1 MLSFKSGIPF
11 QTEFKNQ
18 LDLTHG
24 GVLLSL
30 PALLSNGLLK
40 YEQSFYPDTGYY
52 SIKEVFITLAFLS
65 LLRVKTLAQ
74 SQNIPAGDLG
84 KLIGIDRIP
93 EVKTLRGRI
102 EEFCQ
107 KADIETWGA
116 DLSNYWMS
124 SYAELAGVLYVDGH
138 TKIYYGKKT
147 AMPKRYASRLR
158 LCMSGSTDY
167 WVNDQLGQP
176 FFVVNKAI
184 NEGMIKTLKEEIIPK
199 LNRQVP
205 NQPAEDEL
213 NNNPLLHRYMIVADR
228 EIYSPDFFYD
238 LWFIFRIAIC
248 TYKKNVKDK
257 WPEEEFI
264 TYQEVLPDGE
274 LHKMELAERGVLL
287 QNQGSNKKIWA
298 REIRKKSK
306 SGHQTAIITTNYLL
320 STILIGF
327 YMFARWSQENFFRYM
342 MENFGIDV
350 LVSYVKE
357 KISDTSE
364 LINPQYRRL
373 DGQIKSITSKLNNR
387 KVKYATLDLG
397 EIPTDEKKA
406 EKYLKRKANILN
418 EIQELELQ
426 VNELKQEKKQVPR
439 KMTFGQLP
447 ENEKFDNAIN
457 HRKMFLDIIKMI
469 AYRAE
474 TAMANIIKPLMSHP
488 DEARKLLKQVYKTD
502 ADIFIDKNEKILHLK
517 LHRLTYWK
525 DDKVIQKLCD
535 ELNQSQIKFPG
546 TDLFLKY
553 EFLI

>member
-1 MLSFKSGIPF
+1 
-11 QTEFKNQ
+11 
-18 LDLTHG
+18 
-24 GVLLSL
+24 
-30 PALLSNGLLK
+30 
-40 YEQSFYPDTGYY
+40 
-52 SIKEVFITLAFLS
+52 
-65 LLRVKTLAQ
+65 
-74 SQNIPAGDLG
+74 
-84 KLIGIDRIP
+84 
-93 EVKTLRGRI
+93 
-102 EEFCQ
+102 
-107 KADIETWGA
+107 
-116 DLSNYWMS
+116 
-124 SYAELAGVLYVDGH
+124 
-138 TKIYYGKKT
+138 
-147 AMPKRYASRLR
+147 
-158 LCMSGSTDY
+158 
-167 WVNDQLGQP
+167 
-176 FFVVNKAI
+176 
-184 NEGMIKTLKEEIIPK
+184 
-199 LNRQVP
+199 
-205 NQPAEDEL
+205 
-213 NNNPLLHRYMIVADR
+213 
-228 EIYSPDFFYD
+228 
-238 LWFIFRIAIC
+238 
-248 TYKKNVKDK
+248 
-257 WPEEEFI
+257 
-264 TYQEVLPDGE
+264 
-274 LHKMELAERGVLL
+274 
-287 QNQGSNKKIWA
+287 
-298 REIRKKSK
+298 
-306 SGHQTAIITTNYLL
+306 
-320 STILIGF
+320 
-327 YMFARWSQENFFRYM
+327 MFARWSQENFFRYM